1 MGLIRFAESGDFEV
15 ISRYDGHI
23 SDEELRNL
31 IEKKRVV
38 IMVEKGGFIG
48 WLRYNLFWDNTPFLN
63 MLFIL
68 EEFRGRGYGSALLE
82 FWEREMTGKNYEM
95 VMTSTLSNE
104 SAQFFYR
111 KRGYTDCGALL
122 LPGEAAEIIFMKK
135 TGE

>member
-1 MGLIRFAESGDFEV
+1 MIRFAEVGDIEV
-15 ISRYDGHI
+15 ISRYDRHI
-23 SDEELRNL
+23 GYEELRES

-38 IMVEKGGFIG
+38 IMVGEGGFIG

-68 EEFRGRGYGSALLE
+68 EEYRGRGYGSTLLE
-82 FWEREMTGKNYEM
+82 FWEKEMIGKNYEM

-111 KRGYTDCGALL
+111 KRGYSDCGALL
-122 LPGEAAEIIFMKK
+122 LPGEAAEIIMRKNLK
-135 TGE
+135 E